1 MSVINKML
9 RDLDRRQA
17 DGATPV
23 QSWESR
29 TGMTRDTSKSDYSVG
44 AERKQNSTS
53 FAVLMAVLLTA
64 LVFSAAAGGWW
75 YLSQNQPTQR
85 PVDQA
90 KPVSIPVPSVAVAA
104 VAPAPVPAPSEPIP
118 PVVVAAL
125 APVTVQPVAGAPIAP
140 MTTPTAVVPA
150 APAIP
155 INSKPA
161 VVVTPEPAPSPVQ
174 PKAVVVAAPA
184 VPAIPDKIV
193 PRSATASIAPALP
206 AAAAKLPKTESV
218 APTDAPLK
226 IDRPVPLASK
236 PNVTSNQAVA
246 APTRPVVERPANRA
260 PTAAAAAS
268 EAATNASRPS
278 PAMEALAQAQSLW
291 NSGAHQEAI
300 GLAREALVTAERT
313 NLASPSTGNKSV
325 LASLARELARME
337 MAQGRVREALEMLTR
352 LEPVLFTNADVWA
365 MRGNAAQRLGRHAES
380 VAAYVMALRLRPNE
394 ARWMLAAAI
403 SLANQGQMADAA
415 ELTERARVGGALTP
429 EVAAYLKQLGV
440 PMRVR

>member
-29 TGMTRDTSKSDYSVG
+29 TGMTRDASKIDYSVG

-75 YLSQNQPTQR
+75 YLSQNQSTQR

-90 KPVSIPVPSVAVAA
+90 KQVSIPVPSVAVAA
-104 VAPAPVPAPSEPIP
+104 VAPAPVPAPPAPIP

-125 APVTVQPVAGAPIAP
+125 APATVQPVAVAPIAP
-140 MTTPTAVVPA
+140 TTAPAAVVPA

-161 VVVTPEPAPSPVQ
+161 VVVTPEPAPSPAQ

-184 VPAIPDKIV
+184 IPGKIV
-193 PRSATASIAPALP
+193 PPSATQSIAPALP

-226 IDRPVPLASK
+226 IDRPVPMASK
-236 PNVTSNQAVA
+236 PTVASSPAVA
-246 APTRPVVERPANRA
+246 APARPVVERPANGA
-260 PTAAAAAS
+260 PTAAAAVS
-268 EAATNASRPS
+268 EAPTNTSRPS
-278 PAMEALAQAQSLW
+278 PATEALAQAQSLW

-313 NLASPSTGNKSV
+313 NLASPSAGNKSM

-352 LEPVLFTNADVWA
+352 LEPVLFANADVWA

-415 ELTERARVGGALTP
+415 ELTERARVGGVLTP
-429 EVAAYLKQLGV
+429 EVTAYLKQLGV
-440 PMRVR
+440 PMRER

>member
-29 TGMTRDTSKSDYSVG
+29 TGMTRDVSKIDYSVG

-75 YLSQNQPTQR
+75 YLSQNQSTQR

-90 KPVSIPVPSVAVAA
+90 KQVSIPVPSVAVAA
-104 VAPAPVPAPSEPIP
+104 VAPATVPAPPAPIP
-118 PVVVAAL
+118 
-125 APVTVQPVAGAPIAP
+125 PVAGAPIAP
-140 MTTPTAVVPA
+140 TTAPAAVVPA

-184 VPAIPDKIV
+184 IPSKIV
-193 PRSATASIAPALP
+193 PRSATPSIAPVLP

-236 PNVTSNQAVA
+236 PNVTSNPAVA
-246 APTRPVVERPANRA
+246 APARPVVERPANGA
-260 PTAAAAAS
+260 PTAAAAVS
-268 EAATNASRPS
+268 EAPTNTSRPS
-278 PAMEALAQAQSLW
+278 PATEALAQAQSLW

-313 NLASPSTGNKSV
+313 NLASPSAGNKSM

-440 PMRVR
+440 PMRER

>member
-29 TGMTRDTSKSDYSVG
+29 TGMTRDVSKIDYSVG

-75 YLSQNQPTQR
+75 YLSQNQSTQR

-90 KPVSIPVPSVAVAA
+90 KQVSIPVPSVAVAA
-104 VAPAPVPAPSEPIP
+104 VAPAPVPAPPAPIP
-118 PVVVAAL
+118 PV
-125 APVTVQPVAGAPIAP
+125 PIPPVAGAPIAP
-140 MTTPTAVVPA
+140 TTAPAAVVPA

-155 INSKPA
+155 VNSKPA

-184 VPAIPDKIV
+184 IPSKIV
-193 PRSATASIAPALP
+193 PWSATPSIAPVLP

-236 PNVTSNQAVA
+236 PNATSNPAVA
-246 APTRPVVERPANRA
+246 APARPVVERPANGA
-260 PTAAAAAS
+260 PTAAAAVS
-268 EAATNASRPS
+268 EAPTNTSRPS
-278 PAMEALAQAQSLW
+278 PATEALAQAQSLW

-313 NLASPSTGNKSV
+313 NLASPSAGNKSM

-440 PMRVR
+440 PMRER

>member
-29 TGMTRDTSKSDYSVG
+29 TGMTRDVSKIDYSVG

-75 YLSQNQPTQR
+75 YLSQNQSTQR

-90 KPVSIPVPSVAVAA
+90 KQVSIPVPSVAVAA
-104 VAPAPVPAPSEPIP
+104 VAPATVPAPPAPIP
-118 PVVVAAL
+118 
-125 APVTVQPVAGAPIAP
+125 PVAGAPIAP
-140 MTTPTAVVPA
+140 TTAPAAVVPA

-184 VPAIPDKIV
+184 IPSKIV
-193 PRSATASIAPALP
+193 PRSATPSIAPVLP

-236 PNVTSNQAVA
+236 PNVTSSPAVA
-246 APTRPVVERPANRA
+246 APARPVVERPANGA
-260 PTAAAAAS
+260 PTAAAAVS
-268 EAATNASRPS
+268 EAPTNTSRPS
-278 PAMEALAQAQSLW
+278 PATEALAQAQSLW

-313 NLASPSTGNKSV
+313 NLASPSAGNKSM

-352 LEPVLFTNADVWA
+352 LEPVLFINADVWA

-440 PMRVR
+440 PMRER

>member
-29 TGMTRDTSKSDYSVG
+29 TGMTRDASKMDYSVG
-44 AERKQNSTS
+44 ADRKQNSTS

-75 YLSQNQPTQR
+75 YLSQNQSTQR

-90 KPVSIPVPSVAVAA
+90 KQVSIPVPSVAVAA
-104 VAPAPVPAPSEPIP
+104 VAVAPASIPPAPIL

-125 APVTVQPVAGAPIAP
+125 APATVQPVAVAPIAP
-140 MTTPTAVVPA
+140 TTAPAAVVPA

-184 VPAIPDKIV
+184 IPGKIV
-193 PRSATASIAPALP
+193 PPSATQSIAPALP

-226 IDRPVPLASK
+226 IDRPVPMASK
-236 PNVTSNQAVA
+236 PTVASSPAVA
-246 APTRPVVERPANRA
+246 APARPVVERPANGA
-260 PTAAAAAS
+260 PTAAAAVS
-268 EAATNASRPS
+268 EAPTNTSRPS
-278 PAMEALAQAQSLW
+278 PATEALAQAQSLW

-313 NLASPSTGNKSV
+313 NLASPSAGNKSM

-352 LEPVLFTNADVWA
+352 LEPVLFANADVWA

-415 ELTERARVGGALTP
+415 ELTERARVGGVLTP
-429 EVAAYLKQLGV
+429 EVTAYLKQLGV
-440 PMRVR
+440 PMRER